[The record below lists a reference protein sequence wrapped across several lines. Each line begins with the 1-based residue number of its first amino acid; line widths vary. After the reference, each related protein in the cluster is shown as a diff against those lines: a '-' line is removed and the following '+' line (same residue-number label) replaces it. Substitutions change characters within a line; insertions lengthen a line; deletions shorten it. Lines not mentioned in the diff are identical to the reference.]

1 MHVFPNQRKLIIETT
16 KKTHKNAHKELSM
29 ITINPHPKNPTNTQT
44 KKGKQTLTEIIT
56 HTHRKQKKTKG
67 KTARDILND

>member
-1 MHVFPNQRKLIIETT
+1 
-16 KKTHKNAHKELSM
+16 M